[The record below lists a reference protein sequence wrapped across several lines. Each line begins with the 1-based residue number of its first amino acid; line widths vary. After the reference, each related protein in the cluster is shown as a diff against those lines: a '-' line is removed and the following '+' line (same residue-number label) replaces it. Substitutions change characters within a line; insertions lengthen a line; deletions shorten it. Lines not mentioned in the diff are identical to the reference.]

1 MSPAARVKKS
11 PARPKPRSGKGKGK
25 KVKEARPARA
35 DTRKPSKAA
44 GAPKGRAKRKS
55 ALATGRRARPAA
67 GPTKRPAKSPP
78 PRRHAPAPS
87 VRPVRSAPSGGALRV
102 HRIEVALKPGQM
114 DPVGHEALAGM
125 RAVGLPA
132 TDVRVVRTYFL
143 EGSLS
148 AKDLETAA
156 REVLADPVMDHAAVG
171 GAATTG
177 LTRARAVTVTRKAGV
192 TDPEAE
198 SAATTLRSL
207 GLDVRRVKAART
219 YWVTGAPAPKGG
231 SDSLLLAAAKT
242 LGNEAIE
249 EVLAGTLEAWHFP
262 APAEVRVV
270 RREIPIRELDPA
282 ALTRLSTELHLSLSA
297 VEMGAIREH
306 FRGLH
311 REPSDLELETLAQTW
326 SEHCKHKTL
335 TGTVDYEDVDG
346 RRSIDNLLKST
357 IVAATRRL
365 SKPWCLSVFKDNAGV
380 IAFDDVDAVCMK
392 VETHNHPSAIEPYG
406 GAGTGIGGVIRDVLG
421 TGLGARPVAS
431 TDVFCFGP
439 PDLPDE
445 EVPKGCM
452 SPTRLMRGVVAGVRD
467 YGNRMGIPT
476 VNGAILFDP
485 RYVGNPVV
493 FCGCVG
499 ILPRSR
505 IEKAAQ
511 PGDVIVAFGGRTGRD
526 GIHGATFSSV
536 ELTSKSETVS
546 SGAVQIGDAIVEK
559 KVLDVLLKARDEGL
573 FTGLTDCGAG
583 GFSSAIGEMGAET
596 GADVD
601 LSQAPL
607 KYAGLRYD
615 EIWISEAQERMVAAV
630 PAAKWPRFRAICEA
644 EDVEAVALG
653 RFTDTKRLVV
663 RHGKTVVGD
672 LSMDFVHEGLPKVV
686 RRATFVRGGGPEHEG
701 PEAGDH
707 TQTLLDLLATPDIGS
722 KEWVIRQYDH
732 EVQAGAVVRAL
743 TGATD
748 GPSDAAVVAPKLG
761 STRGI
766 VIANGINPGFGDVDP
781 YAMAWAVVDEAL
793 RNAIAVG
800 ASLEHLA
807 ILDNFTWGRCDKPDR
822 LGSLVRAAEGCRD
835 AALHF
840 GTPFVSGKDSLNNEF
855 RTEDG
860 TVIVVPPTLLISA
873 LGVIADVRKTVT
885 MDLKRAGD
893 LVYLVGETHDEC
905 GGSRWYR
912 LRGLL
917 GTNVP
922 VVRPSARRVL
932 ASVEAALAAGHVRAA
947 HDLSDG
953 GLAVAAAEMAFAGD
967 LGLDLDLAKVP
978 SSTKRS
984 DRRLF
989 SESTTRLL
997 LEVPPEHAAAFEKA
1011 MAAASVPCASVGR
1024 VVEAKRLTLRAVSG
1038 DRDVVSA
1045 PLDALR
1051 DAWRGALPFD
1061 LEEGAR

>member
-1 MSPAARVKKS
+1 MTPAPQAAAAARIV
-11 PARPKPRSGKGKGK
+11 
-25 KVKEARPARA
+25 V
-35 DTRKPSKAA
+35 
-44 GAPKGRAKRKS
+44 
-55 ALATGRRARPAA
+55 LQ
-67 GPTKRPAKSPP
+67 
-78 PRRHAPAPS
+78 
-87 VRPVRSAPSGGALRV
+87 V
-102 HRIEVALKPGQM
+102 HRIEVALRPGQM
-114 DPVGHEALAGM
+114 DPVGHEARTRL

-132 TDVRVVRTYFL
+132 SDVRVVRTFFL
-143 EGSLS
+143 EGKLS
-148 AKDLETAA
+148 PKDLATAA
-156 REVLADPVMDHAAVG
+156 REVLADPVMDHAALD
-171 GAATTG
+171 GAVSTG
-177 LTRARAVTVTRKAGV
+177 LARARAVTVTRKAGV

-198 SAATTLRSL
+198 SAAATLASL
-207 GLDVRRVKAART
+207 GLSVTRVKVART
-219 YWVTGAPAPKGG
+219 YWVTGAPAPTGG
-231 SDSLLLAAAKT
+231 KDPLPAAAART

-249 EVLAGTLEAWHFP
+249 EILPGTLEAWHFP
-262 APAEVRVV
+262 SPATLKVV
-270 RREIPIRELDPA
+270 RREVPIRDLDPA
-282 ALTRLSTELHLSLSA
+282 ALTRLSAELHLSLST
-297 VEMGAIREH
+297 VEMGAIRAH
-306 FRGLH
+306 FRGLN

-335 TGTVDYEDVDG
+335 TGTVDYEDLDG
-346 RRSIDNLLKST
+346 RRTITNLLKST
-357 IVAATRRL
+357 IVHATERL
-365 SKPWCLSVFKDNAGV
+365 AKDWCLSVFKDNAGV
-380 IAFDDVDAVCMK
+380 IAFDDDDAVCIK

-445 EVPKGCM
+445 QVPRGCLPPM
-452 SPTRLMRGVVAGVRD
+452 RLMRGVVAGVRD

-499 ILPRSR
+499 ILPRSK
-505 IEKAAQ
+505 IEKAAR

-546 SGAVQIGDAIVEK
+546 SGAVQIGDAITEK
-559 KVLDVLLKARDEGL
+559 KVLDVLLKGRDEGL

-601 LSQAPL
+601 LAAAPL
-607 KYAGLRYD
+607 KYPGLRYD

-630 PAAKWPRFRAICEA
+630 PPSKWPRFRAICEA

-653 RFTDTKRLVV
+653 TFTDTKRLVV

-672 LSMDFVHEGLPKVV
+672 LSMAFVHDGLPRLV

-701 PEAGDH
+701 PDAGDH
-707 TQTLLDLLATPDIGS
+707 TRTLVELLGTPDIGS

-732 EVQAGAVVRAL
+732 EVQAGAVVRPLSGVA
-743 TGATD
+743 D

-766 VIANGINPGFGDVDP
+766 VISNGINPSFGDVDP
-781 YAMAWAVVDEAL
+781 YAMAWAVVDEAI
-793 RNAIAVG
+793 RNAVAVG
-800 ASLEHLA
+800 ASLERLA

-822 LGSLVRAAEGCRD
+822 LGTLVRAAEGCRD

-840 GTPFVSGKDSLNNEF
+840 GTPFISGKDSLNNEF

-873 LGVIADVRKTVT
+873 LGVIADVRKSFT

-893 LVYLVGETHDEC
+893 LVYLVGDTHDEC

-917 GTNVP
+917 GRNVP

-932 ASVEAALAAGHVRAA
+932 SAVEGALAAGHVRAA

-967 LGLDLDLAKVP
+967 LGLDLDLGRVP
-978 SSTKRS
+978 ATTKRS

-997 LEVPPEHAAAFEKA
+997 LEVPESEAAAFEKR
-1011 MAAASVPCASVGR
+1011 MSTASVPCASVGR
-1024 VVEAKRLTLRAVSG
+1024 VVEAKRLTIRSVAG
-1038 DRDVVSA
+1038 DLDVISS

-1051 DAWRGALPFD
+1051 DAWRGALPFAS
-1061 LEEGAR
+1061 EEVSR